1 VCSLERMNTL
11 LAGGEV
17 PGLFED
23 EEYTQLMHAVK
34 TSAQRAGLLLDSDDE
49 LYRHFVKQV
58 RGCCYCCCCL
68 LMMIYFWFAHPV
80 QCECTGTHQFTR
92 CVHHESGVA

>member
-1 VCSLERMNTL
+1 MCAFVFVCGVCSLERMNTL

-58 RGCCYCCCCL
+58 RCWCCCL
-68 LMMIYFWFAHPV
+68 LMMMYLVCSSRSI
-80 QCECTGTHQFTR
+80 
-92 CVHHESGVA
+92 